1 MTQSFYIDL
10 HVHSSCSDGTY
21 TPTQLVDYAI
31 KKGLRAI
38 ALTDHDTTDGISEAI
53 DAARHTSLTIIPG
66 IELSAAYQGKD
77 IHILGFNIDPDNL
90 HFRERL
96 KTFQKARD
104 QRNRTVIQRM
114 QEQGLQITWE
124 DMIKNFPDSVWTRA
138 HFARFL
144 METEQ
149 VHTLAEAFNRF
160 LGDHA
165 PCFVPRK
172 MISPFGA
179 IQLIHEGGGKA
190 VLAHPLLYHL
200 SKDQLEELTTL
211 LANAGLDGIEAI
223 YSTNRGMD
231 ETNLRLLA
239 KKHGLFI
246 TGGSDFH
253 GSNKPSIDLG
263 CGKGNLKIPA
273 SLLEHL

>member
-90 HFRERL
+90 HFQERL

-124 DMIKNFPDSVWTRA
+124 DMMENFPDSVWTRA

-144 METEQ
+144 METGQ

>member
-90 HFRERL
+90 HFQERL

-124 DMIKNFPDSVWTRA
+124 DMMENFPDSVWTRA

-144 METEQ
+144 METGQ

-172 MISPFGA
+172 MISPFVA

>member
-90 HFRERL
+90 HFQERL

-144 METEQ
+144 METKQ

-172 MISPFGA
+172 MISPFRA

>member
-38 ALTDHDTTDGISEAI
+38 ALTDHDTTDGISEAT

-144 METEQ
+144 METKQ
-149 VHTLAEAFNRF
+149 VHTLAEAFKIGR
-160 LGDHA
+160 
-165 PCFVPRK
+165 
-172 MISPFGA
+172 
-179 IQLIHEGGGKA
+179 
-190 VLAHPLLYHL
+190 AHV
-200 SKDQLEELTTL
+200 
-211 LANAGLDGIEAI
+211 
-223 YSTNRGMD
+223 
-231 ETNLRLLA
+231 
-239 KKHGLFI
+239 
-246 TGGSDFH
+246 
-253 GSNKPSIDLG
+253 
-263 CGKGNLKIPA
+263 
-273 SLLEHL
+273 

>member
-10 HVHSSCSDGTY
+10 HVHSACSDGTY

-90 HFRERL
+90 YFQESL

-104 QRNRTVIQRM
+104 QRNRTVIRRM

-124 DMIKNFPDSVWTRA
+124 DMIENFPDSVWTRA

-144 METEQ
+144 METGQ

-172 MISPFGA
+172 MISPLEA

-190 VLAHPLLYHL
+190 VLAHPLLYHF
-200 SKDQLEELTTL
+200 SNDQLEELTAL
-211 LANAGLDGIEAI
+211 LTTAGLDGIEAI

-231 ETNLRLLA
+231 EINLRLLA

>member
-38 ALTDHDTTDGISEAI
+38 ALTDHDTTDGISEAT

-124 DMIKNFPDSVWTRA
+124 DMIKNFPDSVWTREPA
-138 HFARFL
+138 GFL
-144 METEQ
+144 
-149 VHTLAEAFNRF
+149 
-160 LGDHA
+160 
-165 PCFVPRK
+165 K
-172 MISPFGA
+172 MS
-179 IQLIHEGGGKA
+179 
-190 VLAHPLLYHL
+190 
-200 SKDQLEELTTL
+200 
-211 LANAGLDGIEAI
+211 
-223 YSTNRGMD
+223 
-231 ETNLRLLA
+231 
-239 KKHGLFI
+239 
-246 TGGSDFH
+246 
-253 GSNKPSIDLG
+253 
-263 CGKGNLKIPA
+263 
-273 SLLEHL
+273 